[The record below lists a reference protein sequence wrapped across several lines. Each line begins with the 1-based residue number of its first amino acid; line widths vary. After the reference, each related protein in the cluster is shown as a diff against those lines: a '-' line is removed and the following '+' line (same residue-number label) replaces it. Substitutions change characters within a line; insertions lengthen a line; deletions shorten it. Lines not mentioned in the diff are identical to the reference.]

1 MIRYTIT
8 QTGEILY
15 NTNMLKETLKV
26 SKSFLIREMKKYNF
40 SENDYIRYKNQI
52 LFKEKSVM
60 DFMDYLIK
68 NRMIN
73 HVEELNRMVEKIK
86 VNTDELQKNSISE

>member
-1 MIRYTIT
+1 
-8 QTGEILY
+8 
-15 NTNMLKETLKV
+15 
-26 SKSFLIREMKKYNF
+26 
-40 SENDYIRYKNQI
+40 
-52 LFKEKSVM
+52 M